1 MNQHDRAVIS
11 ASTLYVVPTPIGNLG
26 DITHR
31 ALEVLKGVD
40 LIAAEDTRHTGLL
53 LQHFAINARLF
64 ALHDHNEQQKADHL
78 LAKLQEGQSIALVSD
93 AGTPLI
99 NDPGYHLVRR
109 CREAGIRVVPLP
121 GACAAITALSAA
133 GLASDRFCYEGFLPA
148 KTKGRKD
155 TLQALIEEP
164 RTLIFY
170 ESTHRLLES
179 LQDMVTV
186 LGPQRYVVLARELTK
201 TWESIHGAPVGELL
215 AWVQEEETRRRGEM
229 VLIVE
234 GHKVQVDDALPAAA
248 LRTLVLL
255 QKELPLKKAAA
266 LAAEIHGVK
275 KNALYKYAL
284 EQLDGD
290 QVQRED
296 DIQR

>member
-1 MNQHDRAVIS
+1 MKQRDDIS
-11 ASTLYVVPTPIGNLG
+11 SSTLYIVPTPIGNLG
-26 DITHR
+26 DITQR
-31 ALEVLKGVD
+31 ALAVLAGVD

-64 ALHDHNEQQKADHL
+64 ALHDHNEQHKAETL

-133 GLASDRFCYEGFLPA
+133 GLPSDRFCYEGFLPA
-148 KTKGRKD
+148 KSKGRCD
-155 TLQALIEEP
+155 TLRALEQEP

-186 LGPQRYVVLARELTK
+186 WGTDRYVVLAREITK
-201 TWESIHGAPVGELL
+201 TWESIKGAPVGELL
-215 AWVQEEETRRRGEM
+215 AWVLEDENRRKGEM

-234 GHKVQVDDALPAAA
+234 GFHAEEDALPPEA
-248 LRTLVLL
+248 LRTLALL
-255 QKELPLKKAAA
+255 QKELPLKKAAQIT
-266 LAAEIHGVK
+266 AEIHGVK

-284 EQLDGD
+284 EQQEG
-290 QVQRED
+290 
-296 DIQR
+296 

>member
-234 GHKVQVDDALPAAA
+234 GHKVQTDDALPAAA
-248 LRTLVLL
+248 LRTLALL

-266 LAAEIHGVK
+266 LAAEIHSVK

-284 EQLDGD
+284 EQQNVD
-290 QVQRED
+290 QDQAED
-296 DIQR
+296 DIQS

>member
-1 MNQHDRAVIS
+1 MNQHGRAVIS
-11 ASTLYVVPTPIGNLG
+11 ASMLYVVPTPIGNLG

-31 ALEVLKGVD
+31 ALEVLKSVD

-99 NDPGYHLVRR
+99 NDPGYRLVRR

-234 GHKVQVDDALPAAA
+234 GHKVQTDDALPAAA
-248 LRTLVLL
+248 LRTLTLL

-284 EQLDGD
+284 ELQNGG
-290 QVQRED
+290 QEQAED
-296 DIQR
+296 DI

>member
-1 MNQHDRAVIS
+1 MNQDQQADIS
-11 ASTLYVVPTPIGNLG
+11 ASTLYIVPTPIGNLG
-26 DITHR
+26 DITQR
-31 ALEVLKGVD
+31 ALAVLASVD

-64 ALHDHNEQQKADHL
+64 ALHDHNEQQKADVL
-78 LAKLQEGQSIALVSD
+78 LAKLQSGQSIALVSD

-109 CREAGIRVVPLP
+109 CREAGVRVVPLP
-121 GACAAITALSAA
+121 GACAAITALSAS
-133 GLASDRFCYEGFLPA
+133 GLASDRFCCEGFLPA

-155 TLQALIEEP
+155 KLRELGEEP

-170 ESTHRLLES
+170 ESTHRLLDS
-179 LQDMVTV
+179 LQDISEV
-186 LGPQRYVVLARELTK
+186 LGAERYVVLAREITK

-215 AWVQEEETRRRGEM
+215 AWVKEDENRRKGEM

-234 GHKVQVDDALPAAA
+234 GHQVDDSALSAEA
-248 LRTLVLL
+248 LRTLTLL
-255 QKELPLKKAAA
+255 RAELPLKKAAA

-275 KNALYKYAL
+275 KNALYRYGL
-284 EQLDGD
+284 EQEGD
-290 QVQRED
+290 SGESED
-296 DIQR
+296 DK

>member
-1 MNQHDRAVIS
+1 MNQDQQADIS
-11 ASTLYVVPTPIGNLG
+11 ASTLYIVPTPIGNLG
-26 DITHR
+26 DITQR
-31 ALEVLKGVD
+31 ALAVLASVD

-64 ALHDHNEQQKADHL
+64 ALHDHNEQQKADVL
-78 LAKLQEGQSIALVSD
+78 LAKLQSGQSIALVSD

-109 CREAGIRVVPLP
+109 CREAGVRVVPLP
-121 GACAAITALSAA
+121 GACAAITALSAS

-155 TLQALIEEP
+155 KLRELGEES

-170 ESTHRLLES
+170 ESTHRLLDS
-179 LQDMVTV
+179 LQDISEV
-186 LGPQRYVVLARELTK
+186 LGAERYVVLAREITK

-215 AWVQEEETRRRGEM
+215 DWVKEDENRRKGEM
-229 VLIVE
+229 VLLVE
-234 GHKVQVDDALPAAA
+234 GHQVDDSALSAEA
-248 LRTLVLL
+248 LRTLALL
-255 QKELPLKKAAA
+255 RAELPLKKAAA

-275 KNALYKYAL
+275 KNALYRYGL
-284 EQLDGD
+284 EQEGD
-290 QVQRED
+290 SGESGD
-296 DIQR
+296 DK